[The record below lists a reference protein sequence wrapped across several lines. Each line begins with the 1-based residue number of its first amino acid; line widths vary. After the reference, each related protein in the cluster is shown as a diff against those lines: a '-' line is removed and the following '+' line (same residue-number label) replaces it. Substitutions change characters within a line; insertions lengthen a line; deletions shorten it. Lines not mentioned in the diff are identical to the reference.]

1 MFRLFGKF
9 WLIMNIIRFDWG
21 VMSNVEVRYVN
32 VIINIKCCCWKCF
45 IKNKI
50 IVKNK
55 NND

>member
-55 NND
+55 NYD